1 MTNKEKFIK
10 YEKLAQKSIIFKPVV
25 FKRLYKCSSKLRRNS
40 IDKCIETYTKDFN
53 LTKKERRFLRR
64 DIAYCKAAYDVMF
77 KEYFFFNFKHKNYF
91 ERKSFVFNNK
101 RQDYLYLLGE
111 EEGQKILR
119 DKYKTYTIL
128 KEFYKREM
136 IEINTKEDYNT
147 FESYVKKHPIF
158 VKKPINLSFG
168 KGIALINSKDYK
180 DTKTLFKELL
190 KEAPVIIEEQIIS
203 DEKMASLH
211 PSSLNTV
218 RIITYRDKNNKVHI
232 HLPFIKIGRGG
243 SFVDNGGAGGM
254 FARVDEKTGVLI
266 TDAKDEM
273 NIVYKNHPDTD
284 IKIKG
289 FQIPRWNEMVDLAKK
304 AALAFEKTRYIGF
317 DVALSK
323 DKGPIIVEGN
333 GKTQFLGQQ
342 ITDEIGK
349 KKNFEKL
356 IKYKKLK
363 KEMRNV
369 PRWELELP
377 TTKINNKESR

>member
-1 MTNKEKFIK
+1 MTNQEKYAK
-10 YEKLAQKSIIFKPVV
+10 YEKLARKSIIFKPFV
-25 FKRLYKCSSKLRRNS
+25 FNRLFKYSSNLRKNS
-40 IDKCIETYTKDFN
+40 INNCINTYTKSFN
-53 LTKKERRFLRR
+53 LTKKELRFLRR
-64 DIAYCKAAYDVMF
+64 DIAYCKAVYDSMF
-77 KEYFFFNFKHKNYF
+77 KEYFFFNFRHKNF
-91 ERKSFVFNNK
+91 LERRKFVFNNK

-119 DKYKTYTIL
+119 DKYKTYIIL
-128 KEFYKREM
+128 KEFYKRDM
-136 IEINTKEDYNT
+136 IEIDSDKDFSV
-147 FESYVKKHPIF
+147 FESFVKKHSVF

-168 KGIALINSKDYK
+168 KGISLVNSSDYK
-180 DTKTLFKELL
+180 NMRTLFKELM
-190 KEAPVIIEEQIIS
+190 KDAPVIIEEQIIS
-203 DEKMASLH
+203 DETMASLH

-218 RIITYRDKNNKVHI
+218 RIITYRDKHDNVYI

-284 IKIKG
+284 IEIKG
-289 FQIPRWNEMVDLAKK
+289 FQIPKWQEMVSLAKQ
-304 AALAFEKTRYIGF
+304 AALAFDKTRYIGF

-323 DKGPIIVEGN
+323 DKGPVIVEGN

-349 KKNFEKL
+349 KKSFEKL
-356 IKYKKLK
+356 INYKKLK
-363 KEMRNV
+363 KDMKNV

-377 TTKINNKESR
+377 VTKNDNKESR